1 MKSPKTTKKPGRP
14 RKGISASDVYK
25 YTLQGL
31 TRERIATKCGVSK
44 TTFQNRLSD
53 DPKIR
58 DAYEKGTSDF
68 LGSVEQVLGEKAL
81 GGDVSAIKFI
91 LQTRDKEN
99 YSLRQELTGADNGP
113 IQIIAAPMTPAER
126 KAAIIEIKGVLDDEY

>member
-1 MKSPKTTKKPGRP
+1 MPSEKTKKPGRP
-14 RKGISASDVYK
+14 RKNLNPKDVYQ
-25 YTLQGL
+25 YTCQGL
-31 TRERIATKCGVSK
+31 TRERIASRCGVSK

-53 DPKIR
+53 DLQILE
-58 DAYEKGTSDF
+58 AYEKGTSDF
-68 LGSVEQVLGEKAL
+68 LASVEQVLGEKAL

-113 IQIIAAPMTPAER
+113 IQIIAAPMTPEER
-126 KAAIIEIKGVLDDEY
+126 KAAIIEIKSVLSDEY